1 MRVLLYSGGLDSTTL
16 LYWTSSQVDL
26 CLIVDYGQ
34 PHRSEIDAARAIC
47 GLRSMPCEVVEVR
60 FASKPENGLLGG
72 NDETA
77 EASVVAGRNA
87 AFVALAAMRGAT
99 SVMLGCN
106 ADDQAHYMDCRA
118 HILRSVGIAC
128 GVSIEL
134 PFLQLTKSQI
144 VDVAREVS
152 VPIDMTVSCYRGTAC
167 GECAACESRAAAG
180 AGVSPR
186 WP

>member
-1 MRVLLYSGGLDSTTL
+1 MRVLLLSGGLDSVTL
-16 LYWTSSQVDL
+16 LYWSMEPIDL
-26 CLIVDYGQ
+26 CLSVDYGQ
-34 PHRSEIDAARAIC
+34 PHEAEVEAARVLC
-47 GLRSMPCEVVEVR
+47 KLRGMSHEV
-60 FASKPENGLLGG
+60 ASVNFDYAPQNGLLGG

-144 VDVAREVS
+144 VELARNIN
-152 VPIDMTVSCYRGTAC
+152 VPIDMTVSCYRGTLC
-167 GECAACESRAAAG
+167 GECAACKAREKAG
-180 AGVSPR
+180 A
-186 WP
+186 